1 MDGYDVCDMT
11 NHEPALRALNPS
23 EYNVLVIGHSVLDE

>member
-1 MDGYDVCDMT
+1 MDGYDVCDTT

-23 EYNVLVIGHSVLDE
+23 EYGHSVLDE